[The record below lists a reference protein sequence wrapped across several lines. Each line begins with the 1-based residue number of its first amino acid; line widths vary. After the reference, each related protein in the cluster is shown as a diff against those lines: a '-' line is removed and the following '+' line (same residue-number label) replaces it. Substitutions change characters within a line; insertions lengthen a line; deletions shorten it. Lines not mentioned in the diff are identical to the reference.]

1 MSESSVNRGSQNM
14 VYDVEREDGNVD
26 VIGNDEKI
34 NNYSRHLIMLLCWY
48 LLQSSSFNSHY
59 TR

>member
-34 NNYSRHLIMLLCWY
+34 NNYSRHLIINVVVLVLVAIV
-48 LLQSSSFNSHY
+48 LFQ
-59 TR
+59 